1 MKKLFSVL
9 IALCLL
15 CTAVA
20 AMAEEA
26 APTWEDMPQ
35 VVTLNEGVELT
46 DADFEGDWIVD
57 KVFIDNVYLTPEEVE
72 ANGLNIPPIRIADG
86 QIINIVTDEQGE
98 HEAAEKYTLDSNQIQ
113 FTDGEGVEAV
123 IDKLEDGNIV
133 LTIFIPREDGTN
145 SNAAFYMVHPEA

>member
-9 IALCLL
+9 MALCLL

-20 AMAEEA
+20 ALAEEA

-113 FTDGEGVEAV
+113 FTDGQGVEAV

>member
-9 IALCLL
+9 MVLCLL

-20 AMAEEA
+20 ALAEEA

-35 VVTLNEGVELT
+35 VVTLDEGVELT

-98 HEAAEKYTLDSNQIQ
+98 HEAAEKYMLDSNQIQ

>member
-9 IALCLL
+9 MALCLL

-20 AMAEEA
+20 ALAEEA

-35 VVTLNEGVELT
+35 VVTLDEGVELT

-72 ANGLNIPPIRIADG
+72 ANGLNIRPIRIADG

-113 FTDGEGVEAV
+113 FTDGQGVEAV
-123 IDKLEDGNIV
+123 IEKLEDGNIV

>member
-9 IALCLL
+9 MVLCLL

-20 AMAEEA
+20 ALAEEA
-26 APTWEDMPQ
+26 APTWEDMPR
-35 VVTLNEGVELT
+35 VVTLDEGVELT

-57 KVFIDNVYLTPEEVE
+57 KVFIDNMYLTPEEVE

-113 FTDGEGVEAV
+113 FMDGEGVEAV

>member
-9 IALCLL
+9 MILCLL

-20 AMAEEA
+20 ALAEEA

-113 FTDGEGVEAV
+113 FTDGEGAEA
-123 IDKLEDGNIV
+123 
-133 LTIFIPREDGTN
+133 
-145 SNAAFYMVHPEA
+145 

>member
-26 APTWEDMPQ
+26 APTWEDMPR
-35 VVTLNEGVELT
+35 VVTLDEGVELT

-113 FTDGEGVEAV
+113 FTDGEGIEAV

>member
-9 IALCLL
+9 MVLCLL

-20 AMAEEA
+20 ALAEEA
-26 APTWEDMPQ
+26 APTWKDMPQ
-35 VVTLNEGVELT
+35 VVTLDEGVELT

-113 FTDGEGVEAV
+113 FMDGEGIEAV

>member
-9 IALCLL
+9 MALCLL
-15 CTAVA
+15 CTAA
-20 AMAEEA
+20 SALAEET
-26 APTWEDMPQ
+26 PTLEKMPL
-35 VVTLNEGVELT
+35 VVTVDEGVELT

-113 FTDGEGVEAV
+113 FTDGEGIEAV

-145 SNAAFYMVHPEA
+145 SNAAFYMVHPEP

>member
-9 IALCLL
+9 MVLCLL

-20 AMAEEA
+20 ALAEEA

-35 VVTLNEGVELT
+35 VVTLDEGVELT

-113 FTDGEGVEAV
+113 FMDGEGIEAV

>member
-9 IALCLL
+9 LTLCLL

-20 AMAEEA
+20 ALAEEA
-26 APTWEDMPQ
+26 PAWDDMPL
-35 VVTLNEGVELT
+35 VVTVEDGVELT

-86 QIINIVTDEQGE
+86 QIINIVTDEEGE
-98 HEAAEKYTLDSNQIQ
+98 QEAPGEYTLENNQLL
-113 FTDGEGVEAV
+113 FTDGEGIEAV
-123 IDKLEDGNIV
+123 IEKLEDGNIV

>member
-9 IALCLL
+9 MVLCLL

-20 AMAEEA
+20 ALAEEA

-72 ANGLNIPPIRIADG
+72 ANGLNIPPDPHRRRPDHQHRHG
-86 QIINIVTDEQGE
+86 RTGR
-98 HEAAEKYTLDSNQIQ
+98 T
-113 FTDGEGVEAV
+113 
-123 IDKLEDGNIV
+123 
-133 LTIFIPREDGTN
+133 
-145 SNAAFYMVHPEA
+145 